1 MLVDSHSEH
10 NRTMVV
16 GGDAPATAVVKW
28 SNQQDIKHHG
38 IEMKL
43 EQPNTRAEVH
53 RGALAM
59 AKRLRRWCCRP
70 REKSDAQRVL
80 DEDKRPE
87 LVDWVR
93 KD

>member
-16 GGDAPATAVVKW
+16 GGDAPVTAVLKW

-38 IEMKL
+38 IETKL

-53 RGALAM
+53 RGALAT
-59 AKRLRRWCCRP
+59 AKCLRRWCCRP
-70 REKSDAQRVL
+70 QGR
-80 DEDKRPE
+80 KR
-87 LVDWVR
+87 R
-93 KD
+93 TASSR